1 MQLLRVGQHGLTA
14 IGRDDGQDDV
24 AALGYRVLVRLGHG
38 PRVERG
44 DLVVVTVGHDHGLCG
59 VAVGRR
65 GDMPGVHPQRPQPRQ
80 VLLPIATQHGQWH
93 GLGPQLT
100 QAVGDV
106 ARAPPVLATQARH
119 QERHIEDVQLAGQDL
134 LGEATL
140 EGHDG
145 VERQG
150 TTNEDGH
157 GCVSNSQG

>member
-1 MQLLRVGQHGLTA
+1 MLPAHPPYSRRRPGTRNDTLRMCNWL
-14 IGRDDGQDDV
+14 GRICS
-24 AALGYRVLVRLGHG
+24 AK
-38 PRVERG
+38 
-44 DLVVVTVGHDHGLCG
+44 
-59 VAVGRR
+59 
-65 GDMPGVHPQRPQPRQ
+65 RPSKVMMVSDR
-80 VLLPIATQHGQWH
+80 
-93 GLGPQLT
+93 T

-145 VERQG
+145 VKRQG
-150 TTNEDGH
+150 TANEDGH